1 MTNKNNENNEKSTC
15 LRIPKL
21 YLWNREVLFLG
32 TCYARQQAHR
42 TTQQKLMLC
51 LNGTFTVRTAAGEPI
66 ATRSCLTAS
75 GLWLDRSVLDTSKAV
90 VAIFFLAPFSQDHG
104 ALSSIMREAAP
115 GVHYQH
121 PDEDALVR
129 ETIAIRNASD
139 VPPHDTRKRLRNLL
153 FPESVKGGFFEEF
166 DPRVVLVAQKIRQS
180 LQSPCSL
187 AEMANEIHLSGSRLE
202 KLFKDQTGLPIT
214 QYRVRY
220 RVFLATILMALGYSV
235 TDSAMYAGFSSSAHL
250 SRCYR
255 SVNGMSPSTVF
266 LQPPFLNP
274 LIDESALKLVT
285 PLVEGYAIV

>member
-1 MTNKNNENNEKSTC
+1 MTNKNNDTSTC

-51 LNGTFTVRTAAGEPI
+51 LNGTFTVRDDTGKPI
-66 ATRSCLTAS
+66 ATRSCLTGS
-75 GLWLDRSVLDTSKAV
+75 GLWLDRSVVDTSKAV

-104 ALSSIMREAAP
+104 ALSAIMKRASP

-121 PDEDALVR
+121 PDEEALVR
-129 ETIAIRNASD
+129 ETIAVRNDPD
-139 VPPHDTRKRLRNLL
+139 VSAPDTRKRLRKIM
-153 FPESVKGGFFEEF
+153 FPESVRGASFEEF
-166 DPRVVLVAQKIRQS
+166 DHRIVLVAQRIRES
-180 LQSPCSL
+180 LHRPLTL
-187 AEMANEIHLSGSRLE
+187 AEMADEIHLSGSRLE

-214 QYRVRY
+214 PYRVRY
-220 RVFLATILMALGYSV
+220 RVFIATILMALGYSV

-255 SVNGMSPSTVF
+255 TINGMTPSTVF
-266 LQPPFLNP
+266 LRPPFLNP
-274 LIDESALKLVT
+274 LVDESALKLIT
-285 PLVEGYAIV
+285 PLIEGHAVV